1 MGNLTSQP
9 SWELEQFDK
18 DGYNPKNGKVM
29 SLFRWNGNNFGELWN
44 RHTKEICPALSF
56 SRPHA
61 RVFHFAWF
69 NFFICFIMWFAIAP
83 LMPTL
88 KKPKC
93 QAADSPVCTKC
104 LKDFPNECMKFP
116 GETAA
121 AMKIDGKECKAP
133 KGALDAVCKVCYPYE
148 GRAKGRAGCGGLG
161 LTDYEVQVSTL
172 VGISGTIVL
181 RVLIGPMSDALGVR
195 VCYAVLLVLT
205 AIPGFLL
212 AASTNFAAI
221 VVFRFGVSLAGAS
234 FVLTQLWTTAMFDL
248 TVVGIANATSA
259 GWGNLGGG
267 VSQLL
272 NSAIFAALK
281 EAGVTNDQ
289 AWRRTLCWS
298 PAVIFS
304 LGVCTF
310 LFTDDCPFGNFSQLK
325 KKQDKKDAEA
335 SEAEALKTGG
345 EPGSVAWSSLYE
357 AATTWQTW
365 VMHLSYCFSFG
376 VELVV
381 NGNITSYFQETY
393 GMTQSEA
400 GMIGSIFGFLNIFAR
415 SLGGWMSDL
424 FSARWGLR
432 GRLWALFIMDLGMAI
447 CLIVF
452 STISR
457 DTAGIGGM
465 IVNLVFW
472 SILTNMT
479 EGGTFGVVPYVIPTA
494 IGGVAGITGAG
505 GNVGALLG
513 NAMMVILSRRSKAAR
528 NLAFCAL
535 GWAGLGSAFL
545 IPCLWI
551 KSTGSMF
558 RSCTQT
564 PCNAPVAETVAE
576 EKPIQVM
583 PTGPTPTWV
592 PFNPAPQELQQLQ
605 QQLQVQHA
613 SA

>member
-9 SWELEQFDK
+9 IWEAADWDK
-18 DGYNPKNGKVM
+18 PGYNPKNGKVM
-29 SLFRWNGNNFGELWN
+29 SLFRWQGNHFGEIFH
-44 RHTKEICPALSF
+44 RETKQICPVLGF

-61 RVFHFAWF
+61 RAFQFAWF

-93 QAADSPVCTKC
+93 VAADSDVCKAC
-104 LKDFPNECMKFP
+104 LVKFPNECMKFP

-133 KGALDAVCKVCYPYE
+133 KGALDKVCKVCYPYE

-161 LTDYEVQVSTL
+161 LTDYQVQVSTL

-181 RVLIGPMSDALGVR
+181 RILIGPIADAVGVR
-195 VCYAVLLVLT
+195 VCYALLLCLT

-212 AASTNFAAI
+212 AASTNFATI

-234 FVLTQLWTTAMFDL
+234 FVITQLWTTAMFDL
-248 TVVGIANATSA
+248 SVVGIANATSA

-267 VSQLL
+267 VSQLT
-272 NSAIFAALK
+272 NSAVFKGLK
-281 EAGVTNDQ
+281 DAGMTNDQ

-298 PAVIFS
+298 PAVMFA
-304 LGVCTF
+304 LGVLTY
-310 LFTDDCPFGNFSQLK
+310 LFADDCPFGNFAELK

-335 SEAEALKTGG
+335 SDLEALKTGG
-345 EPGSVAWSSLYE
+345 EPGSVAWKSLYE
-357 AATTWQTW
+357 AAVSWQTW
-365 VMHLSYCFSFG
+365 IMHLSYCFSFG

-415 SLGGWMSDL
+415 SFGGWMSDL
-424 FSARWGLR
+424 FSVRWGLR
-432 GRLWALFIMDLGMAI
+432 GRLWALFIQDFFMAI
-447 CLIVF
+447 CLVTF
-452 STISR
+452 SSISR
-457 DTAGIGGM
+457 DTAGVGGM

-505 GNVGALLG
+505 GNVGAMLG
-513 NAMMVILSRRSKAAR
+513 NGMMVVLNSRSKAAR
-528 NLAFCAL
+528 TLAFCAM
-535 GWAGLGSAFL
+535 GWAGIGSAFL

-551 KSTGSMF
+551 KGTGSMF
-558 RSCTQT
+558 RGCTQAA
-564 PCNAPVAETVAE
+564 PADLAPVAEEKEKQAQVA
-576 EKPIQVM
+576 PSSM
-583 PTGPTPTWV
+583 PGPQPTFV
-592 PFNPAPQELQQLQ
+592 PAPMTFQPTMGQ
-605 QQLQVQHA
+605 A
-613 SA
+613 